1 MNDLVSVILLF
12 WPLLAMFTII
22 FVVIGFVLAIFVGGT
37 LLFTG
42 VVLYGLYS
50 FLRDEGVFSW
60 LYEKILMVRLQLT
73 DHLRENIQKSFLIK
87 GSMPLSLKT
96 PVLYV
101 CHPHGLYGFSWYIH
115 FSACLSAWPLLP
127 QKRPKLAVHS
137 SLFRIP
143 FVRELMY
150 LNNCIQATES
160 EILETLKGGDSVAL
174 VLGGIEELHKTSGD
188 GIKLI
193 IKKRNGFLR
202 IAEKAGVP
210 LVPLITV
217 GENELFPFLK
227 SPMLDEVQNTLYSWF
242 HIALPVPTWTS
253 FKEWI
258 KIVDR
263 PLRTPLTTYILE
275 PVTHAT
281 KKNYIKR
288 ILDFAKSE
296 NVRIEIIG

>member
-1 MNDLVSVILLF
+1 MNDVVSVLVLF
-12 WPLLAMFTII
+12 WPLLAMFTTI
-22 FVVIGFVLAIFVGGT
+22 FVVIGFVLAIFVGST
-37 LLFTG
+37 LLFIG

-50 FLRDEGVFSW
+50 FLRDEGLFIW
-60 LYEKILMVRLQLT
+60 LYEKISMVRLQLT
-73 DHLRENIQKSFLIK
+73 DHLRDNIQKSFLIK
-87 GSMPLSLKT
+87 GSVPLSLKT

-115 FSACLSAWPLLP
+115 FSACLSEWPT
-127 QKRPKLAVHS
+127 KRPKLAVHS

-150 LNNCIQATES
+150 LNKCIQATES

-210 LVPLITV
+210 LVPLVTV

-227 SPMLDEVQNTLYSWF
+227 SPMLDQLQQTLYSWF
-242 HIALPVPTWTS
+242 HIALPVPTWSS

-275 PVTHAT
+275 PVTDAT